1 MHILIACET
10 ASIAAA
16 MRDALRLGRELTGR
30 GHRISYVMGDPFA
43 FAEYGSPV
51 HPDTA
56 LPAPLLR
63 EPPELILKRRPPS
76 GFDDIMAIS
85 GFANSAQLQA
95 LAKSW
100 ATQLE
105 LLRPD
110 AIVGFSSPLLWL
122 VGPCFASTFA
132 AGSGDLLPPAIG
144 SGFPRLSASAPPLAA
159 DHAMIANANLVL
171 QHLGAK
177 PIDSLADL
185 LERCQPL
192 LYGLPWLDPHLQL
205 RRQPSLGML
214 TEPPTVAPVA
224 AKKRIAAVLDVFS
237 PNIEALLLGLAG
249 VDDIELEIF
258 LAGATAGMTRFLGQ
272 HKHVSVARDFS
283 DLASRLGQMSGLIH
297 HGDSDLAEI
306 AMALGVAQLTL
317 PFLPHQQ
324 NAVGNFEWMGSMAK
338 ASPSDAIA
346 ANADM
351 LKWFAGNMS
360 LVVHAQHHARQM
372 KATGLAWAL
381 PAIVDRIER
390 AATPP
395 VLKRDASVAASSL

>member
-10 ASIAAA
+10 ASIAAS
-16 MRDALRLGRELTGR
+16 MRDALRLGHELAGR
-30 GHRISYVMGDPFA
+30 GHRISYVMGDPVA
-43 FAEYGSPV
+43 FAEYSSATR
-51 HPDTA
+51 PDTA

-63 EPPELILKRRPPS
+63 EPPDLVLKRRPPS

-95 LAKSW
+95 LAESW
-100 ATQLE
+100 VTQLE

-159 DHAMIANANLVL
+159 DHMMIANANLVL
-171 QHLGAK
+171 QQLGGR
-177 PIDSLADL
+177 PIDSLAGL
-185 LERCQPL
+185 LARCQPL

-205 RRQPSLGML
+205 RRQSSLGML
-214 TEPPTVAPVA
+214 CEPPAMAPVA
-224 AKKRIAAVLDVFS
+224 AKKHLAAVLDVFC

-249 VDDIELEIF
+249 VDEIEVEIF
-258 LAGATAGMTRFLGQ
+258 VAGATAGMTRFLQQ
-272 HKHVSVARDFS
+272 HAHVRVATDFF
-283 DLASRLGQMSGLIH
+283 DLASRLGEKAGLIH
-297 HGDSDLAEI
+297 HGDADLAEI
-306 AMALGVAQLTL
+306 GMAVGLAQLAL
-317 PFLPHQQ
+317 PFLPHQH
-324 NAVGNFEWMGSMAK
+324 NAASNFEWMGSLVN

-346 ANADM
+346 VNAG
-351 LKWFAGNMS
+351 LVKKFAGNMS

-372 KATGLAWAL
+372 KATGLSWAL
-381 PAIVDRIER
+381 PVMVEQIER
-390 AATPP
+390 AAMPM
-395 VLKRDASVAASSL
+395 LRRDASAAASSL